1 MFEIAQSTIETPG
14 AKICVVGV
22 GGGGGN
28 VIKTMLEDHLQ
39 GVEFIV
45 ANTDRQ
51 ALDNNPSG
59 SKIYLGKSITKGL
72 GAGANPEVGEQAALE
87 SEDEIRDMLTGHD
100 MLFITAGMGGGTG
113 TGAAPVISRIAQELG
128 ILTVG
133 VVTRPFLFEGRK
145 RAKNAERGIELL
157 KSHVD
162 TLIVIPNQKL
172 LSIANEKTPLLETF
186 RKADSIL
193 LQAVKSISD
202 LINVEGLINL
212 DFADIKTV
220 MQSQGVALMGSGTG
234 SGESRAVEAAQA
246 AIKSPLLEN
255 VSIDGATGVIINIT
269 GNSNLTLWEVNEA
282 ASLISNAADESAEI
296 IFGSVIDENIKDDEI
311 LITVVATGFQ
321 EKENHLS
328 YSSHNTRPH
337 SYNAE
342 KINHGNT
349 HIENIVQNFAKT
361 NIASTPMKPTTGTGG
376 QRFASETT
384 PAGTTGTGEIAS
396 TRIAPTGEVAPAKK
410 IASIDETALTRKT
423 ASTNETPLRETPL
436 RETPLSQRQE
446 FPEESIVN
454 KFSSEKNSTPENST
468 RENSTSESSASENS
482 ASESSA
488 SAKMDPRNSLLEK
501 AKAFDLESASHLGSN
516 KEQLSM
522 NLNDEIENNPI
533 DTVKDIAKKVVKSP
547 FKSGLDWASF
557 KKKWM
562 DLDK

>member
-1 MFEIAQSTIETPG
+1 MFEIAQSTLETPG
-14 AKICVVGV
+14 AKICVIGV

-28 VIKTMLEDHLQ
+28 VIKTMLGDNLQ

-51 ALDNNPSG
+51 ALDSNPSS

-72 GAGANPEVGEQAALE
+72 GAGANPEVGEQSALE
-87 SEDEIRDMLTGHD
+87 SEEEIKDMLAGHD

-113 TGAAPVISRIAQELG
+113 TGAVPIIARIAKELG

-133 VVTRPFLFEGRK
+133 VVTKPFIFEGKK
-145 RAKNAERGIELL
+145 RTKNAERGIELL
-157 KSHVD
+157 KSNVD

-172 LSIANEKTPLLETF
+172 LTIANEKTPLLETF
-186 RKADSIL
+186 RKADSVL

-220 MQSQGVALMGSGTG
+220 MQSRGVALMGSGVG

-296 IFGSVIDENIKDDEI
+296 IFGSVIDENVKDDEI
-311 LITVVATGFQ
+311 FVTVVATGFQ
-321 EKENHLS
+321 EKDHSIS
-328 YSSHNTRPH
+328 YNTH
-337 SYNAE
+337 SYAAATAASSPN
-342 KINHGNT
+342 NHNNT
-349 HIENIVQNFAKT
+349 NIENMAQNFAKAKL
-361 NIASTPMKPTTGTGG
+361 ASTPLNPTEEMPKANFSKSPAEEMPGANSSFPPNSSAKEGG
-376 QRFASETT
+376 KVQVD
-384 PAGTTGTGEIAS
+384 
-396 TRIAPTGEVAPAKK
+396 PT
-410 IASIDETALTRKT
+410 I
-423 ASTNETPLRETPL
+423 
-436 RETPLSQRQE
+436 
-446 FPEESIVN
+446 
-454 KFSSEKNSTPENST
+454 EKAVEN
-468 RENSTSESSASENS
+468 NATSEEKVNAREL
-482 ASESSA
+482 
-488 SAKMDPRNSLLEK
+488 LLEK
-501 AKAFDLESASHLGSN
+501 AKSFDIEASGASHLNS

-522 NLNDEIENNPI
+522 NLDDDKENHPI
-533 DTVKDIAKKVVKSP
+533 DIVKDIAKKVVKSP
-547 FKSGLDWASF
+547 FKTGLDWASF
-557 KKKWM
+557 KKKWV

>member
-1 MFEIAQSTIETPG
+1 MFEIAQNTIETPG
-14 AKICVVGV
+14 AKICVIGV

-28 VIKTMLEDHLQ
+28 VIKTMLDDNLQ

-51 ALDNNPSG
+51 ALDNNPSN
-59 SKIYLGKSITKGL
+59 SKIYLGKSTTKGL
-72 GAGANPEVGEQAALE
+72 GAGANPEIGEQSALE
-87 SEDEIRDMLTGHD
+87 SEDEIKDMLAGHD

-113 TGAAPVISRIAQELG
+113 TGAVPIIARIAKELG

-133 VVTRPFLFEGRK
+133 VVTKPFLFEGKK
-145 RAKNAERGIELL
+145 RAKNAERGIDLL
-157 KSHVD
+157 RSSVD

-172 LSIANEKTPLLETF
+172 LAISNEKTPLLETF

-255 VSIDGATGVIINIT
+255 ISIDGATGVIINIT

-311 LITVVATGFQ
+311 FVTVVATGFK
-321 EKENHLS
+321 EKESHLA
-328 YSSHNTRPH
+328 YNLHNTR
-337 SYNAE
+337 SDYAATQ
-342 KINHGNT
+342 GNQNNG
-349 HIENIVQNFAKT
+349 HIENIAQNFVKT
-361 NIASTPMKPTTGTGG
+361 NLASTPPKP
-376 QRFASETT
+376 
-384 PAGTTGTGEIAS
+384 
-396 TRIAPTGEVAPAKK
+396 VV
-410 IASIDETALTRKT
+410 
-423 ASTNETPLRETPL
+423 ETPQPNKQSMVKEDVTVQPIINEETL
-436 RETPLSQRQE
+436 AEGSVYKE
-446 FPEESIVN
+446 
-454 KFSSEKNSTPENST
+454 KSEK
-468 RENSTSESSASENS
+468 
-482 ASESSA
+482 
-488 SAKMDPRNSLLEK
+488 KVDPRNLLLAK
-501 AKAFDLESASHLGSN
+501 AKAFDLESTPTVNSN

-522 NLNDEIENNPI
+522 NLEDDIENNPI
-533 DTVKDIAKKVVKSP
+533 DAVKDIAKKVVTSP
-547 FKSGLDWASF
+547 FKAGLDWASF
-557 KKKWM
+557 KKKWI

>member
-1 MFEIAQSTIETPG
+1 MFEIAQSTIDTPG
-14 AKICVVGV
+14 AKICVIGV

-28 VIKTMLEDHLQ
+28 VIKTMLDDHLQ

-51 ALDNNPSG
+51 ALDNNPSD

-72 GAGANPEVGEQAALE
+72 GAGANPEIGEQSALE
-87 SEDEIRDMLTGHD
+87 SEDEIKDMLTGHD

-113 TGAAPVISRIAQELG
+113 TGAVPIIARIAKELG

-133 VVTRPFLFEGRK
+133 VVTKPFLFEGRK

-157 KSHVD
+157 KSNVD

-282 ASLISNAADESAEI
+282 ASLISNAADENAEI
-296 IFGSVIDENIKDDEI
+296 IFGSVIDENIKDDEVFV
-311 LITVVATGFQ
+311 TVVATGFK
-321 EKENHLS
+321 EKESHLS
-328 YSSHNTRPH
+328 YTTHNTRPP
-337 SYNAE
+337 SYSATPTQSNS
-342 KINHGNT
+342 NNR
-349 HIENIVQNFAKT
+349 HIENMAQNFAKT
-361 NIASTPMKPTTGTGG
+361 NFVSMPSKPAVESPQQEEAQPVTKEEMVVGPIAD
-376 QRFASETT
+376 
-384 PAGTTGTGEIAS
+384 
-396 TRIAPTGEVAPAKK
+396 RIT
-410 IASIDETALTRKT
+410 L
-423 ASTNETPLRETPL
+423 
-436 RETPLSQRQE
+436 
-446 FPEESIVN
+446 
-454 KFSSEKNSTPENST
+454 
-468 RENSTSESSASENS
+468 ENS
-482 ASESSA
+482 AFEE
-488 SAKMDPRNSLLEK
+488 KVTKKVDPRNLLLAK
-501 AKAFDLESASHLGSN
+501 AKAFDLESTPAVNSN

-522 NLNDEIENNPI
+522 NLEDDIENNPI
-533 DTVKDIAKKVVKSP
+533 DTVKDIAKKVVTSP
-547 FKSGLDWASF
+547 FKSGLDWSSF